1 MSKPKKYVKRPI
13 VIEAM
18 HWPEP
23 GYAVQ
28 ALSVIT
34 WVLENGG
41 KAVFYCP
48 DQEVC
53 DPGEHRIRTQTLEG
67 IMDASPGD
75 YIIRG
80 IKGEFYPCKPGIFE
94 ASYGEVEP
102 ECQY

>member
-23 GYAVQ
+23 GYAVH
-28 ALSVIT
+28 ALPVIT
-34 WVLENGG
+34 WVFENGG
-41 KAVFYCP
+41 NVGFYCR
-48 DQEVC
+48 DQEAC
-53 DPGEHRIRTQTLEG
+53 DKEEHCLRIQTLEC
-67 IMDASPGD
+67 IMDASLGD

-94 ASYGEVEP
+94 ASYDEVEA
-102 ECQY
+102 E

>member
-28 ALSVIT
+28 ALPVIA

-41 KAVFYCP
+41 NAVLYCR
-48 DQEVC
+48 DQEAC
-53 DPGEHRIRTQTLEG
+53 DAGAHHLRIQTLEG
-67 IMDASPGD
+67 IMEASPGD

-94 ASYGEVEP
+94 ASYDEVEA
-102 ECQY
+102 E